1 MTAYL
6 DRDAF
11 ATLTTMPVEF
21 VDDIE
26 ASTAGWV
33 DAQLALWSAKID
45 SRLGKRYAVPF
56 ADPPPMAVKGWLA
69 QIVTQR
75 AYLRRGIDPTDP
87 QMVTV
92 AADAAEAW
100 AEIKEAADAKDGL
113 FDLPLR
119 ADTTA
124 TGISRGG
131 TRSYTEASPY
141 VGLQGQRTTGRSED
155 ANGGGSYG

>member
-1 MTAYL
+1 MSYL

-11 ATLTTMPVEF
+11 ANLTTMPVEF

-26 ASTAGWV
+26 ASSPGWV
-33 DAQLALWSAKID
+33 DAQLSLWSAKID
-45 SRLGKRYAVPF
+45 SRLVKRYAVPF
-56 ADPPPMAVKGWLA
+56 TAPAPLVVQGWLA

-119 ADTTA
+119 SDTDA
-124 TGISRGG
+124 SGIVKTS
-131 TRSYTEASPY
+131 TLAYAEQSPY
-141 VGLQGQRTTGRSED
+141 VAFDIQSDTGRDED
-155 ANGGGSYG
+155 RNRGGSYV